1 MSAVRR
7 TVCDLRELPTMAALT
22 AWATAHGAAVTYL
35 GPDLQGHAV
44 YAARRGPVTRVVTVP
59 GPDPHPH
66 PLTWHSP
73 LEALPADDQLA
84 AAGAAGRVPAAR
96 SGNSAPSGSSDPS
109 GDPCVPAGGL
119 RAVWMAAVRAVSVL

>member
-1 MSAVRR
+1 
-7 TVCDLRELPTMAALT
+7 MAALS

-66 PLTWHSP
+66 PLTWQSP
-73 LEALPADDQLA
+73 LENLPADTPTTV
-84 AAGAAGRVPAAR
+84 AGAAGRVPAAW

-109 GDPCVPAGGL
+109 GDPGVPARGL
-119 RAVWMAAVRAVSVL
+119 RAVWAAAIRAVPVL

>member
-1 MSAVRR
+1 MTR
-7 TVCDLRELPTMAALT
+7 VCDLRELPTMAALT

-66 PLTWHSP
+66 PLTWQSP
-73 LEALPADDQLA
+73 LETLPADA
-84 AAGAAGRVPAAR
+84 PPRAAGAAVRVSAAR
-96 SGNSAPSGSSDPS
+96 SGDPDPS
-109 GDPCVPAGGL
+109 GDPCAPARGL
-119 RAVWMAAVRAVSVL
+119 RAVWAAAIRAVSVL

>member
-1 MSAVRR
+1 MSTVRR

-73 LEALPADDQLA
+73 LETLPADDQLT
-84 AAGAAGRVPAAR
+84 AAGAAVRVPTAR
-96 SGNSAPSGSSDPS
+96 SGSSDPS

>member
-1 MSAVRR
+1 MTR
-7 TVCDLRELPTMAALT
+7 VCDLRELPTMAALT

-66 PLTWHSP
+66 PLTWQSP
-73 LEALPADDQLA
+73 LETLPADAPTA
-84 AAGAAGRVPAAR
+84 AAGAAVRVPTAR
-96 SGNSAPSGSSDPS
+96 SGSPDLSGSP
-109 GDPCVPAGGL
+109 GVPARGL
-119 RAVWMAAVRAVSVL
+119 RAVWAAAIRAVPVL

>member
-1 MSAVRR
+1 MSTVRR
-7 TVCDLRELPTMAALT
+7 TVCDLRELPSMAALT
-22 AWATAHGAAVTYL
+22 AWATAHGATVTYL

-73 LEALPADDQLA
+73 LENLPADA
-84 AAGAAGRVPAAR
+84 PSTTAGATVRVPAAR
-96 SGNSAPSGSSDPS
+96 SGSPDPFGSPAPSG
-109 GDPCVPAGGL
+109 GPCVPAGGL

>member
-1 MSAVRR
+1 MSTVRR

-22 AWATAHGAAVTYL
+22 AWATAHGAAVTYQ

-66 PLTWHSP
+66 PLTWQSP
-73 LEALPADDQLA
+73 LETLPADA
-84 AAGAAGRVPAAR
+84 PPRAAGAAVRVPAAR
-96 SGNSAPSGSSDPS
+96 SGDPDPS
-109 GDPCVPAGGL
+109 GDPCAPARGL